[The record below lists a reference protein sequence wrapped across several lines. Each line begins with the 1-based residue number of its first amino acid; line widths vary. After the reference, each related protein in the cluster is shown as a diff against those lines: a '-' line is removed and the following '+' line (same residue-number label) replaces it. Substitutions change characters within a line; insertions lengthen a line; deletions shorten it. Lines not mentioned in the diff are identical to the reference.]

1 MERTAWLGVFNGF
14 MRNGWGYRASAAAFG
29 PAHGSGLYITKQ
41 GNNETFPSHDLHVC
55 PCS

>member
-1 MERTAWLGVFNGF
+1 MEHTAWLGVFNGF